1 MTRIEVFPSNKGKES
16 HPFIA
21 WFIACSLIVLCV
33 WASHWQYSRGMTRH
47 HRNAIIA
54 SHVNLPTA
62 QLDDVSSNPLAA
74 EWRKV
79 KTQGTFSPKD
89 QILLRNKYFD
99 GKYGFELLTLF
110 HTSDGKN
117 FWVNRGWIAPGSTAS
132 AKPKLPLTSTQPQ
145 TIQGRLRLDRSLPQG
160 SFFAISN
167 SGGNLIVKWNAQRN
181 TETENFYL
189 DLLTTSDAEMI
200 PSAPVGLPELTDGPH
215 MAYALQWL
223 FFGGLV
229 LYGRFLLRRGR

>member
-1 MTRIEVFPSNKGKES
+1 
-16 HPFIA
+16 
-21 WFIACSLIVLCV
+21 
-33 WASHWQYSRGMTRH
+33 MTRH

-160 SFFAISN
+160 SFFAISK
-167 SGGNLIVKWNAQRN
+167 SGGNLIVKWNA
-181 TETENFYL
+181 
-189 DLLTTSDAEMI
+189 
-200 PSAPVGLPELTDGPH
+200 
-215 MAYALQWL
+215 
-223 FFGGLV
+223 
-229 LYGRFLLRRGR
+229 